1 MRILLVDDH
10 PSFRQSLALVLRYE
24 LEPEA
29 IVQAG
34 SVEEARR
41 VLGEAG
47 AIDVAILDRHL
58 PDGSGTELVQAIHAA
73 SPGAGVLLLTAAAD
87 RLEVARAVERGAD
100 GVLFKTAT
108 VEEIVGAIRRLY
120 AGERLF
126 APGEIIELLR
136 LGGQQ
141 REEERAAEHALT
153 RLTPREREVL
163 QALAEGLS
171 DQDLAERLHV
181 SVRTARTHMANI
193 LAKLGLESRL
203 QALVFA
209 LRHGVAR
216 IA

>member
-10 PSFRQSLALVLRYE
+10 PSFRQSLALLLRYE

-41 VLGEAG
+41 VLGGAG
-47 AIDVAILDRHL
+47 AIDVAILDRQL
-58 PDGSGTELVQAIHAA
+58 PDGSGTDLVRAVHAA

-100 GVLFKTAT
+100 GVLCKTAT
-108 VEEIVGAIRRLY
+108 VVEIVGAIRRLC
-120 AGERLF
+120 AGERLL
-126 APGEIIELLR
+126 APAEVIELLW
-136 LGGQQ
+136 LDGQR
-141 REEERAAEHALT
+141 REEERAAQQALA

-163 QALAEGLS
+163 QALADGLS
-171 DQDLAERLHV
+171 DQELAERLHL

-193 LAKLGLESRL
+193 LAKLGVESRL

-209 LRHGVAR
+209 LRHGLARVA
-216 IA
+216 